1 MVILKVSLPEA
12 LRCLR
17 AYSLCPSSETVEISV
32 NVNMALK
39 KNKRKDAFRGTLV
52 YPHRFGEER
61 RVLLLAEVGV
71 AGFLLEN
78 CARGGIFEGLKI
90 TIGHWPFSVQNCQM
104 ANHLPQWLALL
115 ADQ

>member
-1 MVILKVSLPEA
+1 MEKQLRGSLSCYNYVLLGFHILTSCNILLFIQISLPEA

-17 AYSLCPSSETVEISV
+17 AYSLRPTPETVEISV

-52 YPHRFGEER
+52 YPNRFGEER

-71 AGFLLEN
+71 VN
-78 CARGGIFEGLKI
+78 
-90 TIGHWPFSVQNCQM
+90 QNCYFR
-104 ANHLPQWLALL
+104 NIL
-115 ADQ
+115 